1 MTKQKIAK
9 ALVIAVLITS
19 TLMFLPWVYMTPV
32 YYIARYVIMA
42 MTAVTLVL
50 TFSLNRC
57 LSVRFVRLMLYTI
70 ICMSVLLLFVP
81 IQKQDITQ
89 LIVALMIIIIGMGI
103 EWSDKDWVEVGYY
116 YTIMMVAVTICNC
129 FFYAGGL
136 YMPEH
141 YMFDEG
147 KNQVGAMV
155 AIGATSCFYFGMKYK
170 EERTVYWVISFLALL
185 CIVLIRARAD
195 VFALIAIMLLI
206 TAKESEL
213 HLSLSLKTVITIICI
228 LLIGVII
235 YNGFISDELHTFMVG
250 GKDAQNL
257 NDVTSDRW
265 ARNQEGLEMLS
276 HRDSDGDLKSKIP
289 YIHNYPLLRLV
300 RYGFFSIPLLAFY
313 AYFRIC
319 AIIEVF
325 RKRQSDTKQ
334 AGWIVCCVPLLI
346 SLAEPSFPYGPGL
359 VQMLAFLLLG
369 FSLRPED
376 TSQYN
381 IPKIYFRA
389 FDAYKTVI
397 TRTKYE

>member
-1 MTKQKIAK
+1 MVKQKIAK
-9 ALVIAVLITS
+9 ASVIAILILS
-19 TLMFLPWVYMTPV
+19 TLMFLPWMYMTPV
-32 YYIARYVIMA
+32 YYITRYVIMA
-42 MTAVTLVL
+42 MTVVTLVL

-57 LSVRFVRLMLYTI
+57 LSVRFVRMMLYTI

-81 IQKQDITQ
+81 IRKQDITQ
-89 LIVALMIIIIGMGI
+89 LIVAFMIIIIGMGI
-103 EWSDKDWVEVGYY
+103 EWSDKDWAEVGYY
-116 YTIMMVAVTICNC
+116 YAILMIAVTICNC

-136 YMPEH
+136 YVPEH

-155 AIGATSCFYFGMKYK
+155 AIGATSCFYFGIKFK
-170 EERTVYWVISFLALL
+170 EERTAYWVISFLALL

-195 VFALIAIMLLI
+195 VFALIAVMLLI
-206 TAKESEL
+206 TVKESEL
-213 HLSLSLKTVITIICI
+213 HLSFSLKTLITIVSI

-235 YNGFISDELHTFMVG
+235 YTGFISDELHTFMVG
-250 GKDAQNL
+250 GKNAQNL

-276 HRDSDGDLKSKIP
+276 HSDSDSDLTSKTP

-313 AYFRIC
+313 VYFGIC

-325 RKRQSDTKQ
+325 KTRKSNTKQ

-381 IPKIYFRA
+381 IPKIYTKM
-389 FDAYKTVI
+389 FDTGKALIIRK
-397 TRTKYE
+397 KHE

>member
-9 ALVIAVLITS
+9 ASIIVVLITS

-42 MTAVTLVL
+42 MTAVTLFL

-57 LSVRFVRLMLYTI
+57 VSVRFVRLMLYTI

-81 IQKQDITQ
+81 IQKQDISQ
-89 LIVALMIIIIGMGI
+89 LIVTLMIIIIGLGI
-103 EWSDKDWVEVGYY
+103 EWTDKDWAEVGYY
-116 YTIMMVAVTICNC
+116 YTILMVAVTICNC

-136 YMPEH
+136 YVPEH

-155 AIGATSCFYFGMKYK
+155 AIVATSCFYFGIKFK
-170 EERTVYWVISFLALL
+170 DERTAYWVISFLALL

-195 VFALIAIMLLI
+195 VFALIAVMLLI

-235 YNGFISDELHTFMVG
+235 YTGFISDELHTFMVG

-265 ARNQEGLEMLS
+265 ARNQEGLNMLS
-276 HRDSDGDLKSKIP
+276 HQSFDSSFQSKIP
-289 YIHNYPLLRLV
+289 NIHNYPLLRLV
-300 RYGFFSIPLLAFY
+300 RYGLFSIPLLVFY
-313 AYFRIC
+313 AYFGIS

-325 RKRQSDTKQ
+325 RTRKSNTKQ

-346 SLAEPSFPYGPGL
+346 SLAEPNFPYGPGL

-369 FSLRPED
+369 ILFNNKTIVNTEF
-376 TSQYN
+376 
-381 IPKIYFRA
+381 PKFILTY
-389 FDAYKTVI
+389 
-397 TRTKYE
+397 